1 MNLFGDAAGMRT
13 NIQKSGVV
21 PIRCGQAEIDIMQAL
36 LPCRMDFFPIKYL
49 GLSLSIKRLT
59 KMQLQPL
66 IDKLAYL
73 LPEWTA
79 DLMTRAGRAVH
90 VQSVITSTVIYHAMA
105 LDLPSWV
112 YKAIDKIRRSY
123 LWRGSGFQTLKI

>member
-1 MNLFGDAAGMRT
+1 
-13 NIQKSGVV
+13 
-21 PIRCGQAEIDIMQAL
+21 
-36 LPCRMDFFPIKYL
+36 
-49 GLSLSIKRLT
+49 
-59 KMQLQPL
+59 MQLQPL
-66 IDKLAYL
+66 IDKLAG
-73 LPEWTA
+73 LPPGWKA